1 MQESILTS
9 VILPAS
15 LFIIMLGMGLS
26 LTVADFKRVVAYP
39 KAVIIGLVNQLVL
52 LPLLAI
58 LLISVFGVSP
68 LLAVGVMLL
77 AACPGGVTSNLISHV
92 ARGDTALSVSLT
104 AVSSFITV
112 VAIPLIVQ
120 WALDY
125 YMGDIRAVDVPITKT
140 ILTVVVI
147 TLIPITIGMIVR
159 SRSPH
164 FADRMDKPVRIASTV
179 IFVAIIAG
187 VIAANVDV
195 IVPAI
200 KQVGLLTL
208 LLNVLTMGLGFASA
222 RLLQLNRSQSVSI
235 AIESGIQNGTMA
247 IVIGTSVLQIES
259 IEIPAAVYGLAMFLT
274 GGLMMWYFGRSS
286 TAGEPDNTDINN
298 SLLDT

>member
-1 MQESILTS
+1 MQESVLTS

-26 LTVADFKRVVAYP
+26 LTVADFKRIVTYP
-39 KAVIIGLVNQLVL
+39 KAVVIGLVNQLVL
-52 LPLLAI
+52 LPLLAVG
-58 LLISVFGVSP
+58 LISAFGVSP

-112 VAIPLIVQ
+112 VTIPLIVQ

-125 YMGDIRAVDVPITKT
+125 YMGDVRSVDVPITKT

-147 TLIPITIGMIVR
+147 TIIPITVGMVIR
-159 SRSPH
+159 RRAPR
-164 FADRMDKPVRIASTV
+164 FADRMDRPVRIASTV
-179 IFVAIIAG
+179 IFIAIIAG
-187 VIAANVDV
+187 VIAANLDV

-208 LLNVLTMGLGFASA
+208 VLNVLTMGLGFGTAYLL
-222 RLLQLNRSQSVSI
+222 RLSRPQSVSI

-247 IVIGTSVLQIES
+247 IVIATSVLQIES

-274 GGLMMWYFGRSS
+274 GGVMMWYFGRKQ
-286 TAGEPDNTDINN
+286 TNNTSVKYENVLGN
-298 SLLDT
+298 EN